1 MSRMHS
7 GSKGKSGSKKPAKAE
22 KAEWVELSAKEI
34 EQLIIQLAN
43 AGNTSSKI
51 GIILRDQYGVPSI
64 KRITKKRIQ
73 QILEEHKLLED
84 TPRDL
89 LNLITRSVT
98 LHKHSDKNKKDQTA
112 KRGYQLTVSK
122 IRRLAKY
129 YIKEKKLP
137 QNWIYTPEKAALMVK

>member
-7 GSKGKSGSKKPAKAE
+7 GSKGVSGSKKPANAE
-22 KAEWVELSAKEI
+22 KADWVELSSKQI
-34 EQLIIQLAN
+34 EAVIVELAN
-43 AGNTSSKI
+43 AGNTAAKI
-51 GIILRDQYGVPSI
+51 GIILRDQHGVPST

-73 QILEEHKLLED
+73 KILEEHKLLED

-89 LNLITRSVT
+89 LNLIKRSVT
-98 LHKHSDKNKKDQTA
+98 LHKHAEKNKKDQTA

-122 IRRLAKY
+122 IRRLSKY

-137 QNWIYTPEKAALMVK
+137 ENWFYTPEKAALMVK